1 MKLHLKKV
9 LGSRALTFE
18 QLAIVL
24 TESEAML
31 NSRPLLPLAL
41 DNGSFS
47 SPHS

>member
-18 QLAIVL
+18 QLTTEL

-31 NSRPLLPLAL
+31 DSVHISCLFM
-41 DNGSFS
+41 D
-47 SPHS
+47 